1 MKIKILLFFLLIVFS
16 LSPVFSQ
23 DVNQFVIGSDGNL
36 TWVGYGVRSKG
47 HVAKVMSELG
57 IE

>member
-1 MKIKILLFFLLIVFS
+1 
-16 LSPVFSQ
+16 
-23 DVNQFVIGSDGNL
+23 L

>member
-1 MKIKILLFFLLIVFS
+1 MYGKKYMGTS
-16 LSPVFSQ
+16 RST
-23 DVNQFVIGSDGNL
+23 FVVGSDGNL